1 MYDALLNKAGA
12 IGVFTDFPDLGVQ
25 FLENQKIRNKEI
37 IERLVV
43 TSLSFYIILKLDLFD
58 KILYNKLNKNLKG
71 GIFYD
76 SN

>member
-1 MYDALLNKAGA
+1 MFRKSK
-12 IGVFTDFPDLGVQ
+12 
-25 FLENQKIRNKEI
+25 KIRNKEI

-43 TSLSFYIILKLDLFD
+43 TSLSFYIILKFDLFN
-58 KILYNKLNKNLKG
+58 KILYDKLNRNLKG